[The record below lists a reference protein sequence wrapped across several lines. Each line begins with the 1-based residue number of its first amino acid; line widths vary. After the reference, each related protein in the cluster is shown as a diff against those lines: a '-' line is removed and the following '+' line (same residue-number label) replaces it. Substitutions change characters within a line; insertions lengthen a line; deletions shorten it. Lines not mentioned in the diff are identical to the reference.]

1 MAYEHKTTEA
11 VNPPHTRAFTVNRS
25 ESDDPLEADWG
36 FGAPFERIRSYDFD
50 RGDRRFVQFKH
61 DIGVATAM
69 VVYVNRKV
77 REDGRERVVLKSEE
91 PGQVVW
97 TVLEP

>member
-11 VNPPHTRAFTVNRS
+11 VNPPHTRAFTVKPS
-25 ESDDPLEADWG
+25 ASDDPLEADWE
-36 FGAPFERIRSYDFD
+36 FGADYGRIRSYDFD
-50 RGDRRFVQFKH
+50 RGDRRFVQQKH

-77 REDGRERVVLKSEE
+77 REDGRDRVVLKSELTD
-91 PGQVVW
+91 QVVW

>member
-1 MAYEHKTTEA
+1 MGYEHKTTEA
-11 VNPPHTRAFTVNRS
+11 VNPPHTRAFTVKPS
-25 ESDDPLEADWG
+25 ASDDPLEADWE
-36 FGAPFERIRSYDFD
+36 FGADYGRIRSYDFN
-50 RGDRRFVQFKH
+50 RGDQRFAQVKH

-77 REDGRERVVLKSEE
+77 REDGRDRVVLKAEE
-91 PGQVVW
+91 SDQVVW